1 VLTFVIV
8 VERRN
13 AEEKKVA
20 SEAQERGPTTPEGHC
35 TRLLLLHPSLWEA
48 AVTANDSGPYAKRQ
62 EFSCNFKRKKRSTSP
77 THCGII
83 LARRLQEGPKED
95 LRAASPS
102 VGADDW
108 AENDSMGEAASVEE
122 DEEFSPSSSPSR
134 SDSEGQSDPFYQSPS
149 PSPEPD
155 QGLAEAG
162 AGPRR
167 AKIEMP
173 FTSPL
178 LDLPLYENAPVSVK
192 THLLGLLHAAASNKF
207 SQKALEDVL
216 KVEGASLP
224 AGHRLPTTVHTL
236 HSLLGIDVDSF
247 ERHVCIND
255 CMLFDHV
262 DQKSYADAAEDACQP
277 CGELRFGTVGR
288 AISPRKKFYYI
299 PLDFQIELLKKRAGF
314 DLSMEQMREEI
325 VAGRT
330 TCLSSFWGSELAE
343 PFLSQPDFLDNF
355 TRSLVLSLG
364 LDGVQCFKKG
374 EYVVW
379 PIAIKFWNLHPAART
394 SKEFV
399 LLAGLIPGPSKPKSF
414 EPYLQPLF
422 QEILASDESGLLFC

>member
-1 VLTFVIV
+1 
-8 VERRN
+8 
-13 AEEKKVA
+13 
-20 SEAQERGPTTPEGHC
+20 
-35 TRLLLLHPSLWEA
+35 
-48 AVTANDSGPYAKRQ
+48 
-62 EFSCNFKRKKRSTSP
+62 
-77 THCGII
+77 
-83 LARRLQEGPKED
+83 
-95 LRAASPS
+95 
-102 VGADDW
+102 
-108 AENDSMGEAASVEE
+108 MGEAANAED
-122 DEEFSPSSSPSR
+122 DEEFSPSSSPSLSSPSR
-134 SDSEGQSDPFYQSPS
+134 SDSEGQSDNFYQSPS

-167 AKIEMP
+167 AKVEMP

-192 THLLGLLHAAASNKF
+192 THLLRLLHAAASNKF
-207 SQKALEDVL
+207 PQKALEDVL
-216 KVEGASLP
+216 KVGGASLP
-224 AGHRLPTTVHTL
+224 AGHRQPTTVHTL

-247 ERHVCIND
+247 ERHVCVND

-262 DQKSYADAAEDACQP
+262 DQKSYADSAEDACQH
-277 CGELRFGTVGR
+277 CGELRFDTARR

-299 PLDFQIELLKKRAGF
+299 PLDFQIALLKKTAGF

-343 PFLSQPDFLDNF
+343 PFLSQPDFLDSF

-379 PIAIKFWNLHPAART
+379 PIAIKFWNLHPSART

-399 LLAGLIPGPSKPKSF
+399 LLAGLIPGPSKPRSF

-422 QEILASDESGLLFC
+422 QEILTSDESGLLFCFLWWIFL